1 MFPRSVFFTL
11 AALVALV
18 ALTANPALAH
28 EFIVKPGKTVVKA
41 GESVP
46 VSVVSSHAFMVSEEL
61 EDAADVKVS
70 AMDSTGARDVAL
82 TADPKTFTY
91 DGKASFTKPGYA
103 MLVGHRLPQVWSKTP
118 DGMQKGGKDKYPG
131 ATFANAYEKFCKT
144 LLVVDKPDEGWK
156 KPAGQKLEIMP
167 LSDPA
172 GYKAGQET
180 AFQIIYD
187 GQPLSTEV
195 FATCDGYT
203 KAENSYGWYTET
215 SDKGVAQVK
224 FMQKGLWM
232 VRVQHKVPGKDG
244 VKEHVM
250 RSVLVFS
257 VN

>member
-1 MFPRSVFFTL
+1 MFPRSILFSIF
-11 AALVALV
+11 ALVAF
-18 ALTANPALAH
+18 TASPAMAH
-28 EFIVKPGKTVVKA
+28 EFIVKPAKTVAKA
-41 GESVP
+41 GEAIP
-46 VSVVSSHAFMVSEEL
+46 FSVVSSHAFMVSEEL
-61 EDAADVKVS
+61 EDAVDVKVS
-70 AMDSTGARDVAL
+70 AVDAFGAKDLTL
-82 TADPKTFTY
+82 TADPKAFTY
-91 DGKASFTKPGYA
+91 DGKAAFQKSGYA

-131 ATFANAYEKFCKT
+131 APFANAYEKFAKT
-144 LLVVDKPDEGWK
+144 LLVVDKPDGAWN
-156 KPAGQKLEIMP
+156 KPAGLKLEIMP
-167 LSDPA
+167 LADPA
-172 GYKAGQET
+172 GYKAGQEA

-215 SDKGVAQVK
+215 NDKGVAQVK

-250 RSVLVFS
+250 RSVLVFA